1 LSIAVQ
7 PASADRRAGT
17 CIPSGSGMATLLTG
31 NASAHMKDF
40 DGQVVVITGAS
51 RGLGLGCAQAFAARG
66 AEVVLVSRGQAELEQ
81 AAAKIGAAGGQ
92 ARTLPCDVTDPAAVE
107 QLFAQL
113 PRCDVLVNNAGG
125 NKPMPFVEVPLET
138 LDHLLGLNVRSMF
151 VTAQAAAR
159 LMLRQAP
166 RGDGGRSAQGAASA
180 PAPARGVILH
190 MSSQMGHVGAPN
202 RTVYCM
208 TKAAIEGLTKAMAV
222 ELAPH
227 GIRVNSIAPTYV
239 ETPLTKPFF
248 ENAAFR
254 EDTLRRIPLG
264 RIGTIDEVAA
274 AVTFLAS
281 PGASLI
287 TGTSLLVDGG
297 YTAQ

>member
-1 LSIAVQ
+1 
-7 PASADRRAGT
+7 
-17 CIPSGSGMATLLTG
+17 M
-31 NASAHMKDF
+31 NDF
-40 DGQVVVITGAS
+40 DGHWVVITGAS
-51 RGLGLGCAQAFAARG
+51 RGLGLGCAAAFAARG
-66 AEVVLVSRGQAELEQ
+66 AEVVMVSRGAAELEQ
-81 AAAKIGAAGGQ
+81 AAAVLRTGGAR
-92 ARTLPCDVTDPAAVE
+92 ARAMGCDVTDPAAVE
-107 QLFAQL
+107 ALFAAL

-125 NKPMPFVEVPLET
+125 NQPMPFVDVPLQT
-138 LDHLLGLNVRSMF
+138 LDHLLSLNVRSMF
-151 VTAQAAAR
+151 VTAQAATR
-159 LMLRQAP
+159 LMLRQEP
-166 RGDGGRSAQGAASA
+166 RPGATPGNLGSAQPVRGAI
-180 PAPARGVILH
+180 VH

-222 ELAPH
+222 ELAPL
-227 GIRVNSIAPTYV
+227 GIRVNSVAPTYV

-264 RIGTIDEVAA
+264 RIGTIDEVSA

-281 PGASLI
+281 PAASLI
-287 TGTSLLVDGG
+287 TGTSLRVDGG

>member
-1 LSIAVQ
+1 
-7 PASADRRAGT
+7 
-17 CIPSGSGMATLLTG
+17 M
-31 NASAHMKDF
+31 NDF
-40 DGQVVVITGAS
+40 DGQVVVVTGAS
-51 RGLGLGCAQAFAARG
+51 RGLGRGCAAAFAARG
-66 AEVVLVSRGQAELEQ
+66 AEVVLVSRGAAELED
-81 AAAKIGAAGGQ
+81 AAAALRAGG
-92 ARTLPCDVTDPAAVE
+92 ARARAMPCDVTDPAAVAA
-107 QLFAQL
+107 LFAAL

-125 NKPMPFVEVPLET
+125 NRPMPFLEVPLET
-138 LDHLLGLNVRSMF
+138 LDHLLDLNVRSMF
-151 VTAQAAAR
+151 LTAQAAVR
-159 LMLRQAP
+159 LMMRQDPAP
-166 RGDGGRSAQGAASA
+166 GAAATSPGAASLA
-180 PAPARGVILH
+180 KPVRGVVVH
-190 MSSQMGHVGAPN
+190 MSSQMGHGGAPN

-208 TKAAIEGLTKAMAV
+208 TKAAIEGLTRAMAV

-227 GIRVNSIAPTYV
+227 GIRVNSVAPTYV

-264 RIGTIDEVAA
+264 RIGTIDEVSA

-281 PGASLI
+281 PAASLI